1 MSVDMTFSLTL
12 STHSDSEESD
22 LDINI
27 TLVPGSSRCHVMK
40 DDQGIGMFDH
50 STFVESLVAALAG
63 LLPSNTGADLMFS
76 INMENYGF
84 GLSEVAAT
92 SDAGRYFY

>member
-1 MSVDMTFSLTL
+1 L
-12 STHSDSEESD
+12 
-22 LDINI
+22 
-27 TLVPGSSRCHVMK
+27 
-40 DDQGIGMFDH
+40 FDH
-50 STFVESLVAALAG
+50 SNFVESLVAALAG

-92 SDAGRYFY
+92 SGAGRYFIKLVTTESDLTKILNHVHTGN